1 MQNRFNKPILIRL
14 LPGLCFALSLA
25 FAPVA
30 QAAHHHHHHHHAH
43 TASATIHHR
52 HGGHHAHSLY
62 VRPQPASFIV
72 DADTGRI
79 LEAEN
84 ADSPRYPASLT
95 KMMTLYLT
103 FDALKKGRLHLDQTL
118 PVSAHA
124 AGMPQTNLALH
135 AGDQIPVRSAILS
148 LVVRSA
154 NDAAVVLGEAI
165 GGSESQFAEKMTLT
179 ARRLGMTRTVFR
191 NANGL
196 PEPDQHTTARDM
208 VTLGLALRRHFPE
221 YFPFFKTESFS
232 YQGRT
237 YVTHNHV
244 MMRYEGVDGIKTGFI
259 RASGFNLVT
268 SANRGNHHLIA
279 CVMGGSTW
287 RSRDDKMI
295 HLLDQTF
302 TQLARLDGNGNV
314 QLAAMQPRASVSL
327 PKSDV
332 AGDSDEGEGDLAIED
347 TRQATPAAQP
357 QPVKT
362 IGATAWGIQVGAFAQ
377 ASEAA
382 AAASRAMTLAPDELG
397 RSVIATS
404 DNDDSGIH
412 RAQLTHLTQA
422 QAESACHKLTEAHGP
437 CFVYKAN

>member
-1 MQNRFNKPILIRL
+1 MQKNLSKSTLGRYLAL
-14 LPGLCFALSLA
+14 LCVAAL
-25 FAPVA
+25 FGAPSA
-30 QAAHHHHHHHHAH
+30 AEAAHRHHLHHA
-43 TASATIHHR
+43 TAAAGHKR
-52 HGGHHAHSLY
+52 HHAHSLY

-103 FDALKKGRLHLDQTL
+103 FDALKKGKLHLDQTL
-118 PVSAHA
+118 PVSPHA
-124 AGMPQTNLALH
+124 AGMPQTNLALR

-154 NDAAVVLGEAI
+154 NDAAVVLGEGI

-179 ARRLGMTRTVFR
+179 ARKLGMTRTVFH

-196 PEPDQHTTARDM
+196 PDPGQHTTARDM

-268 SANRGNHHLIA
+268 SANRGNHHLVA

-302 TQLARLDGNGNV
+302 TQLALLDGNKNV
-314 QLAAMQPRASVSL
+314 QLASMQPRASVSL

-332 AGDSDEGEGDLAIED
+332 ADDSAEGEGDLAVED
-347 TRQATPAAQP
+347 TRQAGAASAQP

-377 ASEAA
+377 ASEADDA
-382 AAASRAMTLAPDELG
+382 ARRAVKLAPDDLG
-397 RSVIATS
+397 RSVVATG
-404 DNDDSGIH
+404 DADDSGIH

-422 QAESACHKLTEAHGP
+422 QAESACHKLAEAHGP